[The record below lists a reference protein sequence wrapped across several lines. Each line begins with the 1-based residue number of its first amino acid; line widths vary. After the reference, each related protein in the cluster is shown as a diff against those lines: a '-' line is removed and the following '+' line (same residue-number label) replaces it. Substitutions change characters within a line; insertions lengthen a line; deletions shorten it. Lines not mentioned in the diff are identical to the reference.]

1 MSLPPLNHTFFH
13 ISSIWPDREGADFPH
28 PVHHRPIAVSILRVK
43 NDEVKIS
50 SKVIEDIDTEEKALV
65 SAFFRKMPDGAGNL
79 VSFMGRRYGLPVMV
93 YGALRHGV
101 DASEYMQEERAF
113 TARYS
118 RQHTDLDDYL
128 SGYGAVHT
136 SASLSDYSQ
145 LMGLGKRPWV
155 DVPRDFDDGL
165 YQLIQDRLEVDV
177 LIIAAVY
184 LRVLLSQGQIDP
196 EYYRSI
202 AKTIFMTYYER
213 SQMAHDFLEAS
224 DLKSY
229 AAAAN
234 VPEKKK
240 TTKKKSPAKKNVTK
254 KRSSK

>member
-13 ISSIWPDREGADFPH
+13 VSSVWPERDGADFPH

-43 NDEVKIS
+43 GDAVKIS
-50 SKVIEDIDTEEKALV
+50 SKAIGDVDKEEGALV
-65 SAFFRKMPDGAGNL
+65 SAFFRKMPDGAGHL

-118 RQHTDLDDYL
+118 RQHLDLDDYL

-136 SASLSDYSQ
+136 SASLSDYAQ
-145 LMGLGKRPWV
+145 LMGLAKRPWV
-155 DVPRDFDDGL
+155 DVPKAFDEGNL
-165 YQLIQDRLEVDV
+165 QLIQERLEVDV

-184 LRVLLSQGQIDP
+184 LRVMLSQGQIEP
-196 EYYRSI
+196 AYYRSL
-202 AKTIFMTYYER
+202 AKQIFMSYFDT
-213 SQMAHDFLEAS
+213 S
-224 DLKSY
+224 SY
-229 AAAAN
+229 AAEYIESSNIKAYGA
-234 VPEKKK
+234 VAKKA
-240 TTKKKSPAKKNVTK
+240 PAKKKAAK
-254 KRSSK
+254 KKASKK